1 MPAPLHPDI
10 RAAIITAIKSGA
22 TRNAIARD
30 HHVSGATVT
39 KIAKDEGLAGA
50 FDRSATKRA
59 TEARSADVAARRVE
73 LKGLLIEDA
82 HRLRRQLWEPCRIYK
97 FGGKDNTLN
106 SVDLDEPDFE
116 GKRNLM
122 TSIGIAV
129 QRVADLEKID
139 AGGGMEEA
147 SGLIR
152 DLVDAIR
159 GGPAGD

>member
-1 MPAPLHPDI
+1 MPAPLDPDKRTAIADAI
-10 RAAIITAIKSGA
+10 RAGGHRNTIAREHQVSGSTVTAI
-22 TRNAIARD
+22 
-30 HHVSGATVT
+30 
-39 KIAKDEGLAGA
+39 AKREGLTDA

-129 QRVADLEKID
+129 QRVADLEKLD
-139 AGGGMEEA
+139 SGGGMEEA
-147 SGLIR
+147 AGLIR
-152 DLVDAIR
+152 DLVDSIR
-159 GGPAGD
+159 GG